1 MPILVEAFLYDA
13 IAQKNLKRVLEEK
26 LKELKKVP
34 EGNQFRIFLLTF
46 ILLDLDL
53 ESYYLLLDDFDKY
66 INKGVLRYAAHCKI
80 LIYAAK
86 NSDNANMR
94 ERLIKKAVLY
104 SKQFNRDDNF
114 ENEIRK
120 NIALKI
126 LENKTKR
133 AYVKI
138 DYKS

>member
-1 MPILVEAFLYDA
+1 M
-13 IAQKNLKRVLEEK
+13 
-26 LKELKKVP
+26 KELKKVP

-53 ESYYLLLDDFDKY
+53 ESYYSLLDDFDKY
-66 INKGVLRYAAHCKI
+66 INKGVLRYASHCKI

-86 NSDNANMR
+86 NSDNANTR

-104 SKQFNRDDNF
+104 SKQFNKDDNF

-120 NIALKI
+120 NIESKI